1 MKDSM
6 LAQLRAQL
14 IADAAKEAPAK
25 RSLFGRAKSESNYAP
40 RMLDSEADQLQL
52 FEEPRNNVQ
61 ALPALPIE
69 PRRRATFGQRRGRA
83 EDTPLMLVPSM
94 AIDEDAQESS
104 RRVSSWLAVDPNNN
118 GTSYYLQ
125 VFEGAPKGA
134 SDLHIAAEA
143 AETPFLPEDVQDRTL
158 AEDLA
163 MAMAAIKD
171 AASSSDA
178 PVVTLSTSDR
188 ERKAAEVLGRLHK
201 LLMAEDQA
209 LSQKLATVAKANAA
223 DSRAA

>member
-1 MKDSM
+1 
-6 LAQLRAQL
+6 
-14 IADAAKEAPAK
+14 
-25 RSLFGRAKSESNYAP
+25 
-40 RMLDSEADQLQL
+40 
-52 FEEPRNNVQ
+52 
-61 ALPALPIE
+61 
-69 PRRRATFGQRRGRA
+69 
-83 EDTPLMLVPSM
+83 MLVPSM